1 MDKEF
6 IIDVLKCLKSSQFS
20 EDKITKVLADYCVL
34 EHNKSVTDTNNFIN
48 AIISNPIIAFSCLE
62 IALDYYKRKFNISVL
77 YSKERELLL
86 IF

>member
-20 EDKITKVLADYCVL
+20 EDKITKILTDYCVL

-48 AIISNPIIAFSCLE
+48 AIISNPIIIFNCLE
-62 IALDYYKRKFNISVL
+62 IALDYYKKKFNISIL

>member
-20 EDKITKVLADYCVL
+20 KDKITKILTDYCVL
-34 EHNKSVTDTNNFIN
+34 EHNKPITDTNNFIN
-48 AIISNPIIAFSCLE
+48 AIINNPIIAFHCLE

-77 YSKERELLL
+77 YRKERELLL

>member
-6 IIDVLKCLKSSQFS
+6 IIDALKCLKSSQFLK
-20 EDKITKVLADYCVL
+20 DKITKILVDYCIL
-34 EHNKSVTDTNNFIN
+34 EHNKPVTDTNNFIN
-48 AIISNPIIAFSCLE
+48 DIISNPIIVSHCLE

-77 YSKERELLL
+77 YSKEKELLL